1 MKKLLLFIV
10 FCLSLISL
18 YSQRRFDWKMTVD
31 NELRDVIVV
40 QPSHPAPSGGYP
52 VVFMLH
58 GTSGDGEKFY
68 NISGW
73 KELGEEENFITVFPS
88 SLSWCFVEDGIEKH
102 NTKWVNG
109 DLLSIPC
116 TGKPQNY
123 VDDVKF
129 LKRIVQL
136 IQDTLQVNSKMIFA
150 SGFSNGSVM
159 IHKLANDAGDVFAA
173 VAGCS
178 GPLTELD
185 SITPVNRIPVWFM
198 VGSLDDR
205 YIVPPYTSLPFGGD
219 SILGYLGVLLNRAIV
234 CQGLTQTF
242 IKKESNITHTYIF
255 NEAQA
260 GMTSKPY
267 LFTLIKDMTH
277 EYPNGAN
284 YPLSAPKIF
293 WEFFKQSVAT
303 GTNEFGNRDAKIN
316 IYPNPSDGIFNI
328 EAANVKV
335 ERLTIYNSQGIKVEK
350 LDPLASFEKIDLSS
364 YPNGIYFIQFKNANG
379 YYTRK
384 WIKQKN

>member
-18 YSQRRFDWKMTVD
+18 YSQRRFDWKIKVD
-31 NELRDVIVV
+31 NELRDVIIV
-40 QPSHPAPSGGYP
+40 QPSHPAPPGGYP

-116 TGKPQNY
+116 SGKPQDY

-136 IQDTLQVNSKMIFA
+136 IQDTLQMNSKMIFA

-159 IHKLANDAGDVFAA
+159 IHKLAMDAGDVFAA

-178 GPLTELD
+178 GILMELD
-185 SITPVNRIPVWFM
+185 STTPLNRIPTWSI

-205 YIVPPYTSLPFGGD
+205 FIKAPYTELPFGGD
-219 SILGYLGVLLNRAIV
+219 SILGYLNVTINRMLV
-234 CQGLTQTF
+234 CQGLTPTYS
-242 IKKESNITHTYIF
+242 KSETSITKTYLF
-255 NEAQA
+255 NESQP
-260 GMTSKPY
+260 GSTGKPY
-267 LFTLIKDMTH
+267 LFSLIKDMTH
-277 EYPNGAN
+277 EYPNGLN
-284 YPLSAPKIF
+284 YPISAAKIF
-293 WEFFKQSVAT
+293 WEFFKRSVAT
-303 GTNEFGNRDAKIN
+303 GTEEIGTIKDQIN
-316 IYPNPSDGIFNI
+316 IYPNPSGGRLNI
-328 EAANVKV
+328 EMVNTKI
-335 ERLTIYNSQGIKVEK
+335 ERLDIYNSQGSKLK
-350 LDPLASFEKIDLSS
+350 LDDQIKTSSRIDLTQ
-364 YPNGIYFIQFKNANG
+364 YPEGIYFIQVKTSNG
-379 YYTRK
+379 NFTKK
-384 WIKQKN
+384 WIKTSY

>member
-18 YSQRRFDWKMTVD
+18 YSQRRFDWKIKVD
-31 NELRDVIVV
+31 NELRDVIIV
-40 QPSHPAPSGGYP
+40 QPSHPAPPGGYP

-116 TGKPQNY
+116 SGKPQDY

-136 IQDTLQVNSKMIFA
+136 IQDTFQMNSKMIFA

-159 IHKLANDAGDVFAA
+159 IHKLAMDAGDVFAA

-178 GPLTELD
+178 GILMELD
-185 SITPVNRIPVWFM
+185 STTPLNRIPTWSI

-205 YIVPPYTSLPFGGD
+205 FIKAPYTELPFGGD
-219 SILGYLGVLLNRAIV
+219 SILGYLNVTINRMLV
-234 CQGLTQTF
+234 CQGLTPTYS
-242 IKKESNITHTYIF
+242 KSETSITKTYLF
-255 NEAQA
+255 NESQP
-260 GMTSKPY
+260 GSTGKPY
-267 LFTLIKDMTH
+267 LFSLIKDMTH
-277 EYPNGAN
+277 EYPNGLN
-284 YPLSAPKIF
+284 YPISAAKIF
-293 WEFFKQSVAT
+293 WEFFKRSVAT
-303 GTNEFGNRDAKIN
+303 GTEEIGTIKDQIN
-316 IYPNPSDGIFNI
+316 IYPNPSGGRLNI
-328 EAANVKV
+328 EMVNTKI
-335 ERLTIYNSQGIKVEK
+335 ERLDIYNSQGSKLK
-350 LDPLASFEKIDLSS
+350 LDDQIKTSSRIDLTQ
-364 YPNGIYFIQFKNANG
+364 YPEGIYFIQVKTSNG
-379 YYTRK
+379 NFTKK
-384 WIKQKN
+384 WIKTSY